1 MEEAV
6 VMEAEVEDT
15 EEVGMAGDMVIILTN
30 VIYFKYN
37 SFLLNKFF
45 NGRLKFCFN

>member
-1 MEEAV
+1 MEEGMEEAV

-30 VIYFKYN
+30 VIYFKYAYDI
-37 SFLLNKFF
+37 L
-45 NGRLKFCFN
+45 